1 MECANLDQPSEMT
14 LFASSR
20 FFGSLPLS
28 KATAQIRVKVKR
40 ILRRHGYPVDR
51 QDEAVLTVLEQ
62 AEAVAAEWA
71 SRASHSD
78 FNPSS

>member
-1 MECANLDQPSEMT
+1 M
-14 LFASSR
+14 
-20 FFGSLPLS
+20 
-28 KATAQIRVKVKR
+28 RVKVKR

-71 SRASHSD
+71 AA
-78 FNPSS
+78 